1 MTLDE
6 VRSLVRAQSM
16 QSLSTTNE
24 HRITL
29 ANALV
34 PPKAL
39 TVIWRTT
46 KNGRLR
52 DEELQ
57 VWLVGQESSPDG
69 YKIIVRDDGQQLVS
83 HRVAFQV
90 TSISFW
96 LDGTVL
102 SSPHSWPC
110 RQQSN

>member
-1 MTLDE
+1 
-6 VRSLVRAQSM
+6 M

-69 YKIIVRDDGQQLVS
+69 YKIIVRDDGQQFGLASSGFPSDKHLILVGWYGS
-83 HRVAFQV
+83 LLSAFMAM
-90 TSISFW
+90 
-96 LDGTVL
+96 
-102 SSPHSWPC
+102 
-110 RQQSN
+110 